1 MIQQKTLFQTVI
13 FFALAIL
20 PVSAQV
26 ATDIEKRGTPVTS
39 SEALQGDWT
48 CVMTHRSLA
57 LEVIPSDKH
66 LHNLRII
73 GDTVSYVEF
82 PCRYYGTKVF
92 TMDSLDYA
100 NPSLKDVNFLND
112 TLVVYSNSSESNGYR
127 FYVRDTFDQKIMDA
141 LVQDTFYLPSLFG
154 KWYLQTQDCM
164 DYSGEAPW
172 RVKYPVNLPRIYKLD
187 KSAVVNKNTV
197 QIKINGKL
205 RKFNVVEC
213 SILEGYI
220 ELEAAGWH
228 TSNFR
233 VIYFNTFKAQ
243 DPCGNAIIYR

>member
-1 MIQQKTLFQTVI
+1 MLSVI
-13 FFALAIL
+13 FLLVALL
-20 PVSAQV
+20 KVDAQIFPDV
-26 ATDIEKRGTPVTS
+26 EKRGIPVTS

-48 CVMTHRSLA
+48 CVMTHRIA
-57 LEVIPSDKH
+57 TVEVIPSDKH
-66 LHNLRII
+66 LHNLRIV

-92 TMDSLDYA
+92 TTDSLDYA
-100 NPSLKDVNFLND
+100 NPSLQDVKFLND
-112 TLVVYSNSSESNGYR
+112 TLVVYSNGSDLNGYR

-141 LVQDTFYLPSLFG
+141 LVQDTFYLPSVFG

-187 KSAVVNKNTV
+187 KLALVNKNTV
-197 QIKINGKL
+197 QIKISGKL
-205 RKFNVVEC
+205 RKFRVVE
-213 SILEGYI
+213 SSLLEGYI

-228 TSNFR
+228 PSNFR